1 MSRNFCSRGSSCF
14 EDEGKG
20 MGTRQVYEEKLRN
33 GNLQHDPTMS
43 PGLGSARCPRCL
55 SLINPNPEKGGW
67 AITSV
72 LHDAAS
78 VAGSGAGGLLSAV
91 HSMNSG
97 IPFIQKHVKGPK
109 WLQFSVGMIS
119 TVLSSDLVLPLILWI
134 FPIRF
139 SMKNET
145 LDGSSSSSLENA
157 LIYIYEEAFADLFLH
172 FCCIQEPVLYLELT
186 CFRRSVSS
194 VCHHTM
200 PLRVPLAMQYR
211 ELQIILKNLI
221 YPSVQEKAS

>member
-1 MSRNFCSRGSSCF
+1 
-14 EDEGKG
+14 

-55 SLINPNPEKGGW
+55 SLINPNPAKGGW

-109 WLQFSVGMIS
+109 WLQFSVGIPS
-119 TVLSSDLVLPLILWI
+119 LLLYSGTSAVLGAYLLPA
-134 FPIRF
+134 F
-139 SMKNET
+139 SQ
-145 LDGSSSSSLENA
+145 L
-157 LIYIYEEAFADLFLH
+157 
-172 FCCIQEPVLYLELT
+172 
-186 CFRRSVSS
+186 SVSS
-194 VCHHTM
+194 YY
-200 PLRVPLAMQYR
+200 A
-211 ELQIILKNLI
+211 
-221 YPSVQEKAS
+221 ASSASCYAISRATSYIEESHLSQCSRKG

>member
-1 MSRNFCSRGSSCF
+1 MQRDFGAYVINLVPAARRRRCLLRRKHAPPPFPIKGSSCF

-97 IPFIQKHVKGPK
+97 TSAVFGAYLLPA
-109 WLQFSVGMIS
+109 FSQ
-119 TVLSSDLVLPLILWI
+119 L
-134 FPIRF
+134 
-139 SMKNET
+139 
-145 LDGSSSSSLENA
+145 
-157 LIYIYEEAFADLFLH
+157 
-172 FCCIQEPVLYLELT
+172 
-186 CFRRSVSS
+186 SVSS
-194 VCHHTM
+194 YY
-200 PLRVPLAMQYR
+200 A
-211 ELQIILKNLI
+211 
-221 YPSVQEKAS
+221 ASSASCYAISRATNYIEESHLSQCSRKG

>member
-1 MSRNFCSRGSSCF
+1 
-14 EDEGKG
+14 

-109 WLQFSVGMIS
+109 WLQFSVG
-119 TVLSSDLVLPLILWI
+119 
-134 FPIRF
+134 
-139 SMKNET
+139 
-145 LDGSSSSSLENA
+145 
-157 LIYIYEEAFADLFLH
+157 
-172 FCCIQEPVLYLELT
+172 LT